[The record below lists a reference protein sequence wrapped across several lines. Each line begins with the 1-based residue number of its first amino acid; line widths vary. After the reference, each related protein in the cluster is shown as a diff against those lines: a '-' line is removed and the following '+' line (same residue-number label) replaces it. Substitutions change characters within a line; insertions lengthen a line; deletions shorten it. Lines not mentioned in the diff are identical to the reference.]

1 MELKYFLPKEL
12 PPSLMGFND
21 DLLNNDPKNPS
32 DSIILEIWG
41 LENFMLV
48 EILLLNTFLSFIFL
62 SCCP

>member
-1 MELKYFLPKEL
+1 
-12 PPSLMGFND
+12 MGFND
-21 DLLNNDPKNPS
+21 DLLNNDPKNPP